1 MIVKLKERLSFLK
14 QLQYNVLDNHMN
26 SLAIK
31 NILKVKIKNIL
42 VKNILLKD
50 CFMKFF
56 SGKDNGFLQLLV
68 NWLNNYLYNLLK
80 FYFFYF

>member
-1 MIVKLKERLSFLK
+1 MIIKLKERPSFLK

-26 SLAIK
+26 LLAIE
-31 NILKVKIKNIL
+31 NILKVKIKNLL

-56 SGKDNGFLQLLV
+56 SGKDNGFLQMLV